1 MREYLGI
8 TKRTHLVGH
17 LTKKTEHTP
26 MQEMDAMPNTE
37 PLPTK
42 LRSERIN
49 DFQKPKLIKIRI
61 AGADPSNAM
70 LTHEDCRMR
79 VMQEITGEMRQFQND
94 LPGDVGMPVGGNQNG
109 ESWRTKES
117 RYELPRR

>member
-1 MREYLGI
+1 
-8 TKRTHLVGH
+8 
-17 LTKKTEHTP
+17 
-26 MQEMDAMPNTE
+26 MQGMDAMPNTE

-94 LPGDVGMPVGGNQNG
+94 LPRDVGMPLRGNQNG